1 MTSNSEH
8 MMLWLLPLKKN
19 LPNKGFFAD

>member
-8 MMLWLLPLKKN
+8 MMLWLLPLKKS
-19 LPNKGFFAD
+19 LPNKGYFAD